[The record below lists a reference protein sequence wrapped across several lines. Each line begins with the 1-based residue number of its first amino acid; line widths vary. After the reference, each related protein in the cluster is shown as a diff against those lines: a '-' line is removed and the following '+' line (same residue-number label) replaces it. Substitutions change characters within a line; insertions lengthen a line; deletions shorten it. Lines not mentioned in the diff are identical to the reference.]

1 MTERAPSPRNGR
13 YFAMIPHWLA
23 PLELSGREF
32 RVLTVIASRCGKP
45 SSERSPD
52 GIIETRIARIGT
64 HRIADETNIAR
75 RHVQTIIRRL
85 MARGILDLLRGGGRG
100 HVTEYRVIFKREA
113 DAINCAE
120 NGALSEA
127 ENSTESGPET
137 APSTGLNCTEY
148 GAPTESV
155 QKERTP
161 PSGESRAREGEDL
174 SVDGVDAKQGVLLL
188 PINGGGQR
196 MAPLRRYNPPEALVD
211 MAAQLGINARADSV
225 LGEFIDY
232 YLERGV
238 LPEDIDA
245 AFRRWVRRQARFA
258 ERDAAQSQSKSP
270 ERRSTLEDALN
281 ALSREHAN
289 G

>member
-1 MTERAPSPRNGR
+1 MTERAPPPRNGP
-13 YFAMIPHWLA
+13 YFGIIPHWLA
-23 PLELSGREF
+23 RLELSGREF

-45 SSERSPD
+45 SSEPSPD
-52 GIIETRIARIGT
+52 GVETRIARIGT

-75 RHVQTIIRRL
+75 RHVQAIIRRL

-100 HVTEYRVIFKREA
+100 HVTEYRVIFKRGA

-127 ENSTESGPET
+127 ESSTESGPEN

-148 GAPTESV
+148 GVPTESV

-161 PSGESRAREGEDL
+161 PSGESRAREGEDF
-174 SVDGVDAKQGVLLL
+174 SIDRVDEKQGVLLL

>member
-1 MTERAPSPRNGR
+1 MTERAPPPGNGP
-13 YFAMIPHWLA
+13 YFGIIPHWLA
-23 PLELSGREF
+23 RLELSGREF
-32 RVLTVIASRCGKP
+32 RILIVIASRCGKP
-45 SSERSPD
+45 SSEPSPD
-52 GIIETRIARIGT
+52 GVIETRIARIGT

-75 RHVQTIIRRL
+75 RHVQTIIRQL
-85 MARGILDLLRGGGRG
+85 VARGILDLLRGGGRG
-100 HVTEYRVIFKREA
+100 RVSEYRVIFKRGA

-127 ENSTESGPET
+127 EHSTESGPET

-161 PSGESRAREGEDL
+161 PSGESRAREGEDF

-196 MAPLRRYNPPEALVD
+196 MAPLRRYNPPDALAD
-211 MAAQLGINARADSV
+211 FAAQLGINARADSV

-238 LPEDIDA
+238 LPEDIA
-245 AFRRWVRRQARFA
+245 SGNVPF
-258 ERDAAQSQSKSP
+258 
-270 ERRSTLEDALN
+270 
-281 ALSREHAN
+281 
-289 G
+289 